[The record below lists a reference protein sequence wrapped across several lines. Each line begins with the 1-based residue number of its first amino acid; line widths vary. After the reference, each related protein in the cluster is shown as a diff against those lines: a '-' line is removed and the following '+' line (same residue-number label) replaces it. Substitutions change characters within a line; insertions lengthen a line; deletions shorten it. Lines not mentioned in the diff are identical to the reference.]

1 MVHFKSVIEVAFQSV
16 FFTLERIKIMFFF
29 NFLKFIFDIS
39 TLKQSKNTQN
49 KFKSMIEL
57 QCQTRSNLR
66 DLIEFQDS
74 MFLPQI
80 QVN

>member
-1 MVHFKSVIEVAFQSV
+1 VIEVAFQSV

>member
-1 MVHFKSVIEVAFQSV
+1 MVHFESVIEVAFQSV

-39 TLKQSKNTQN
+39 TLKQSKNTQK